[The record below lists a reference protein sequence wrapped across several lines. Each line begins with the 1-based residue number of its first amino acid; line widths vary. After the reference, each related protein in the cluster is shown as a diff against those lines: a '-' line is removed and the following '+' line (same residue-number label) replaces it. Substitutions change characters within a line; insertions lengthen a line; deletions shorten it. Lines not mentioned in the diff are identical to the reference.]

1 MSIASK
7 RFPERGFFAT
17 SSVGGN
23 ARGRKLDKIVAG
35 AVAAARKGECMS
47 NRKSHESAE
56 SIFMNR
62 RTLLSGAAVVGGALA
77 GMVID
82 PASALGAKTTDAPK
96 ATDSPNLNPPVVE
109 VKGGKLR
116 GFRDGRTSTFLGI
129 PYAEAERF
137 EMPKPVKPWDGIR
150 SAQAWGPVCP
160 IPAQDKP
167 GGDEFVFPHRYW
179 LENEA
184 CQVLNIWTQNAGTS
198 VKKPVMFWMHGGGF
212 TNGSSMESY
221 AYDGKNLSEFGDVV
235 VVSVNHRLNII
246 GTMDLSAYGAQYENS
261 RYTGMAD
268 LVAALQWVQ
277 ENIAQFGGDPGNVTI
292 FGQSGGGSK
301 VTRLMHMP
309 VAKGLFHKG
318 IAQSGGGLNYRTV
331 EPATAIK
338 RQQAIAEATLKQL
351 GLDGSQ
357 IDKLKKVPY
366 KDLIIAGTA
375 ATREVA
381 QAAGG
386 GRGGGGGGGGW
397 EVIADDKYVM
407 RELCDWADTIPLMAG
422 TVFSEMQGTLSR
434 GDGRKNEWSQAEID
448 ENLTKAYGE
457 KKAQV
462 VAEFQKAFPRKK
474 VQDVLYFANGSRPT
488 VKQTLAWKLE
498 KSKTPVWN
506 YLFAWEY
513 PVNGGITAFHCS
525 EIAFAFHNVNEP
537 HIRLASGGGPVALTL
552 QDKVAGAWLSFAK
565 TGNPGSGFKPWT
577 AAEPNTMVFDTLS
590 ECKPLR
596 DDQLVTLM
604 GNTGGRG
611 RGAA

>member
-1 MSIASK
+1 
-7 RFPERGFFAT
+7 
-17 SSVGGN
+17 
-23 ARGRKLDKIVAG
+23 
-35 AVAAARKGECMS
+35 
-47 NRKSHESAE
+47 
-56 SIFMNR
+56 
-62 RTLLSGAAVVGGALA
+62 
-77 GMVID
+77 
-82 PASALGAKTTDAPK
+82 
-96 ATDSPNLNPPVVE
+96 
-109 VKGGKLR
+109 
-116 GFRDGRTSTFLGI
+116 
-129 PYAEAERF
+129 
-137 EMPKPVKPWDGIR
+137 MPKPVKSWDGVKN
-150 SAQAWGPVCP
+150 AQVWGPVCP
-160 IPAQDKP
+160 IPAQARA
-167 GGDEFVFPHRYW
+167 GGDDFVFPHRYW
-179 LENEA
+179 LENED
-184 CQVLNIWTQNAGTS
+184 CQVLNIWTQNASAS

-246 GTMDLSAYGAQYENS
+246 GTLDLSAYGSQYENS
-261 RYTGMAD
+261 RHTGMAD
-268 LVAALQWVQ
+268 LVAALRWVQ
-277 ENIAQFGGDPGNVTI
+277 DNIAEFGGDPGNVTI

-309 VAKGLFHKG
+309 AAKGLFHKG

-331 EPATAIK
+331 EPATAIQ
-338 RQQAIAEATLKQL
+338 RQQAIAAATLKQL
-351 GLDGSQ
+351 SLDGSQ

-375 ATREVA
+375 AAREVA

-386 GRGGGGGGGGW
+386 GRGPGGGGGW
-397 EVIADDKYVM
+397 DVIADDKYAM
-407 RELCDWADTIPLMAG
+407 REICDWADTIPLMAG

-474 VQDVLYFANGSRPT
+474 VQDVLYFANTSRPG

-513 PVNGGITAFHCS
+513 PVDGGITAFHCS
-525 EIAFAFHNVNEP
+525 EIAFAFHNVTEP
-537 HIRLASGGGPVALTL
+537 HIRVATGGGPVALAL

-565 TGNPGSGFKPWT
+565 TGNPGAGFKPWT
-577 AAEPNTMVFDTLS
+577 AAEPNTMVFDTVS

-596 DDQLVTLM
+596 DDELVTLM
-604 GNTGGRG
+604 GNAAGGRGG

>member
-1 MSIASK
+1 
-7 RFPERGFFAT
+7 
-17 SSVGGN
+17 
-23 ARGRKLDKIVAG
+23 
-35 AVAAARKGECMS
+35 
-47 NRKSHESAE
+47 
-56 SIFMNR
+56 MNR
-62 RTLLSGAAVVGGALA
+62 RSLLGGAAVVGGALA
-77 GMVID
+77 GLAIE
-82 PASALGAKTTDAPK
+82 PASAWGAKTGEAAKTG
-96 ATDSPNLNPPVVE
+96 DSPNMNPPIVQ
-109 VKGGKLR
+109 VKSGKLR
-116 GFRDGRTSTFLGI
+116 GFRDGKTSTFLGI

-137 EMPKPVKPWDGIR
+137 EMPKPVKPWDGVK

-160 IPAQDKP
+160 VPAQGRP
-167 GGDEFVFPHRYW
+167 GADEFVFPHRFW

-184 CQVLNIWTQNAGTS
+184 CQVLNIWTQNTS
-198 VKKPVMFWMHGGGF
+198 ANAKKPVMFWMHGGGF

-246 GTMDLSAYGAQYENS
+246 GTLDLSAYGAQYENS

-277 ENIAQFGGDPGNVTI
+277 DNIAQFGGDPGNVTI

-318 IAQSGGGLNYRTV
+318 IAQSGGALNYRTV

-338 RQQAIAEATLKQL
+338 RQQAIAAGTLKQL

-357 IDKLKKVPY
+357 IEKLTKVPY

-375 ATREVA
+375 ATRELA
-381 QAAGG
+381 QAGGG
-386 GRGGGGGGGGW
+386 GRGGGGGGW
-397 EVIADDKYVM
+397 DVIADDRYVL

-422 TVFSEMQGTLSR
+422 TVFSEMQGTMVR

-462 VAEFQKAFPRKK
+462 VSEFQKAFPHKK
-474 VQDVLYFANGSRPT
+474 VQDVLYFANGSRPS
-488 VKQTLAWKLE
+488 VKQTLEWKLE

-513 PVNGGITAFHCS
+513 PVDGGITAFHCS

-537 HIRLASGGGPVALTL
+537 HIKLATGGGPVALAL

-565 TGNPGSGFKPWT
+565 TGNPGAGFKPWT
-577 AAEPNTMVFDTLS
+577 AAEPNTMVFDTVS

-604 GNTGGRG
+604 GNTAGRG

>member
-1 MSIASK
+1 
-7 RFPERGFFAT
+7 
-17 SSVGGN
+17 
-23 ARGRKLDKIVAG
+23 
-35 AVAAARKGECMS
+35 MS
-47 NRKSHESAE
+47 NRKTHQSSE

-62 RTLLSGAAVVGGALA
+62 RSLLGGAAVVGGALA
-77 GMVID
+77 GLAIE
-82 PASALGAKTTDAPK
+82 PASAWGAKTGEAAKTG
-96 ATDSPNLNPPVVE
+96 DSPNMNPPIVQ
-109 VKGGKLR
+109 VKSGKLR
-116 GFRDGRTSTFLGI
+116 GFRDGKTSTFLGI

-137 EMPKPVKPWDGIR
+137 EMPKPVKPWDGVK

-160 IPAQDKP
+160 VPAQGRP
-167 GGDEFVFPHRYW
+167 GADEFVFPHRFW

-184 CQVLNIWTQNAGTS
+184 CQVLNIWTQNTS
-198 VKKPVMFWMHGGGF
+198 ANAKKPVMFWMHGGGF

-246 GTMDLSAYGAQYENS
+246 GTLDLSAYAAQYENS

-277 ENIAQFGGDPGNVTI
+277 DNIAQFGGDPGNVTI

-318 IAQSGGGLNYRTV
+318 IAQSGGALNYRTV

-338 RQQAIAEATLKQL
+338 RQQAIAAGTLKQL

-357 IDKLKKVPY
+357 IEKLTKVPY

-375 ATREVA
+375 ATRELA
-381 QAAGG
+381 QAGGG
-386 GRGGGGGGGGW
+386 GRGGGGGGW
-397 EVIADDKYVM
+397 DVIADDRYVL

-422 TVFSEMQGTLSR
+422 TVFSEMQGTMVR

-462 VAEFQKAFPRKK
+462 VSEFQKAFPHKK
-474 VQDVLYFANGSRPT
+474 VQDVLYFANGSRPS
-488 VKQTLAWKLE
+488 VKQTLEWKLE

-513 PVNGGITAFHCS
+513 PVDGGITAFHCS

-537 HIRLASGGGPVALTL
+537 HIKLATGGGPVALAL

-565 TGNPGSGFKPWT
+565 TGNPGAGFKPWT
-577 AAEPNTMVFDTLS
+577 AAEPNTMVFDTVS

-604 GNTGGRG
+604 GNTAGRG

>member
-1 MSIASK
+1 
-7 RFPERGFFAT
+7 
-17 SSVGGN
+17 
-23 ARGRKLDKIVAG
+23 
-35 AVAAARKGECMS
+35 
-47 NRKSHESAE
+47 
-56 SIFMNR
+56 
-62 RTLLSGAAVVGGALA
+62 
-77 GMVID
+77 
-82 PASALGAKTTDAPK
+82 
-96 ATDSPNLNPPVVE
+96 
-109 VKGGKLR
+109 
-116 GFRDGRTSTFLGI
+116 
-129 PYAEAERF
+129 
-137 EMPKPVKPWDGIR
+137 MPKPVKPWDGVK

-160 IPAQDKP
+160 IPAQARP

-179 LENEA
+179 LENED
-184 CQVLNIWTQNAGTS
+184 CQVLNIWTQNASAS

-235 VVSVNHRLNII
+235 VVSVNHRLNLI
-246 GTMDLSAYGAQYENS
+246 GTLDLSAYGSQYENS

-277 ENIAQFGGDPGNVTI
+277 DNIAEFGGDPGNVTI

-309 VAKGLFHKG
+309 AAKGLFHKG

-338 RQQAIAEATLKQL
+338 RQQAVAAATLKQL

-375 ATREVA
+375 GAREVA
-381 QAAGG
+381 QASGG
-386 GRGGGGGGGGW
+386 GRGPGGGGGW
-397 EVIADDKYVM
+397 GVIADDKYVM

-474 VQDVLYFANGSRPT
+474 AQDVLYFANTSRPG

-513 PVNGGITAFHCS
+513 PVDGGITAFHCS
-525 EIAFAFHNVNEP
+525 EIAFAFHNVTEP
-537 HIRLASGGGPVALTL
+537 HIKIATGGGPIALAL
-552 QDKVAGAWLSFAK
+552 QDKVSGAWVSFAK
-565 TGNPGSGFKPWT
+565 TGNPGAGFKPWT
-577 AAEPNTMVFDTLS
+577 AAEPNTMVFDTVS

-596 DDQLVTLM
+596 DDELITLM
-604 GNTGGRG
+604 GNGGGRG

>member
-1 MSIASK
+1 
-7 RFPERGFFAT
+7 
-17 SSVGGN
+17 
-23 ARGRKLDKIVAG
+23 
-35 AVAAARKGECMS
+35 
-47 NRKSHESAE
+47 
-56 SIFMNR
+56 MNR
-62 RTLLSGAAVVGGALA
+62 RTLLGGAAAVGGALA
-77 GMVID
+77 GMAIE
-82 PASALGAKTTDAPK
+82 PAPAIGQRTVDEARL
-96 ATDSPNLNPPVVE
+96 NLYPPVVE
-109 VKGGKLR
+109 VTGGKLR
-116 GFRDGRTSTFLGI
+116 GFRDGKTSTFLGI

-137 EMPKPVKPWDGIR
+137 EMPKPVKPWDGIK

-160 IPAQDKP
+160 IPEQARP
-167 GGDEFVFPHRYW
+167 GADEFVFPHRYW
-179 LENEA
+179 LQNEA
-184 CQVLNIWTQNAGTS
+184 CQVLNIWTQNPSAS
-198 VKKPVMFWMHGGGF
+198 VKKPVMVWMHGGGF

-235 VVSVNHRLNII
+235 VVSLNHRLNII
-246 GTMDLSAYGAQYENS
+246 GTLDLSAYGAQYENS

-277 ENIAQFGGDPGNVTI
+277 QNIAQFGGDPGNVTI

-318 IAQSGGGLNYRTV
+318 IAQSGGALNYRTV

-338 RQQAIAEATLKQL
+338 RQQAIAEATMKQL
-351 GLDGSQ
+351 GLGSD

-375 ATREVA
+375 ATRELA
-381 QAAGG
+381 QGAG
-386 GRGGGGGGGGW
+386 GRGGGGGGW
-397 EVIADDKYVM
+397 DVIADDKYVM

-422 TVFSEMQGTLSR
+422 TVFSEMQGTMTR

-474 VQDVLYFANGSRPT
+474 VQDVLYFANGSRPG

-498 KSKTPVWN
+498 KGKTPVWN

-513 PVNGGITAFHCS
+513 PVDGGITAFHCS

-537 HIRLASGGGPVALTL
+537 HIRVATGGGPAALAL
-552 QDKVAGAWLSFAK
+552 QDKVAGVWLSFAK
-565 TGNPGSGFKPWT
+565 SGNPGPGFKPWT
-577 AAEPNTMVFDTLS
+577 AAEPNTMVFDTVS
-590 ECKPLR
+590 ECKPLH

-611 RGAA
+611 GGRGAA

>member
-1 MSIASK
+1 
-7 RFPERGFFAT
+7 
-17 SSVGGN
+17 
-23 ARGRKLDKIVAG
+23 
-35 AVAAARKGECMS
+35 
-47 NRKSHESAE
+47 
-56 SIFMNR
+56 MNR
-62 RTLLSGAAVVGGALA
+62 RTLLGGAAAVGGVLA
-77 GMVID
+77 GMAIE
-82 PASALGAKTTDAPK
+82 PAPAIGAKTVDGAS
-96 ATDSPNLNPPVVE
+96 SPNLTPPVVQ
-109 VKGGKLR
+109 VTGGKLR
-116 GFRDGRTSTFLGI
+116 GFRDGKTSTFLGI

-137 EMPKPVKPWDGIR
+137 EMPKAAKPWDGIK

-160 IPAQDKP
+160 IPEQNRP
-167 GGDEFVFPHRYW
+167 GPDEFVFPHRYW
-179 LENEA
+179 LQNEA
-184 CQVLNIWTQNAGTS
+184 CQVLNIWTQNASAS
-198 VKKPVMFWMHGGGF
+198 VKKPVMVWMHGGGF

-221 AYDGKNLSEFGDVV
+221 AYDGKNLSELGDVV
-235 VVSVNHRLNII
+235 VVSLNHRLNII

-277 ENIAQFGGDPGNVTI
+277 QNIAQFGGDPGNVTI

-309 VAKGLFHKG
+309 VARGLFHKG

-338 RQQAIAEATLKQL
+338 RQQAIAEGTLKQL
-351 GLDGSQ
+351 GLGSD

-375 ATREVA
+375 ATREMA
-381 QAAGG
+381 QGAG
-386 GRGGGGGGGGW
+386 GRGGGGGGW
-397 EVIADDKYVM
+397 DVIADDKYVM

-422 TVFSEMQGTLSR
+422 TVFSEMQGTMTR

-474 VQDVLYFANGSRPT
+474 VQDVLYFANGSRPG

-513 PVNGGITAFHCS
+513 PVDGGITAFHCS

-537 HIRLASGGGPVALTL
+537 HIRVATGGGPVALAL

-565 TGNPGSGFKPWT
+565 SGNPGAGFKPWT
-577 AAEPNTMVFDTLS
+577 VAEPNTMVFDTVS

-596 DDQLVTLM
+596 DDQLITLM

-611 RGAA
+611 GGRGAA

>member
-1 MSIASK
+1 
-7 RFPERGFFAT
+7 
-17 SSVGGN
+17 
-23 ARGRKLDKIVAG
+23 
-35 AVAAARKGECMS
+35 MS
-47 NRKSHESAE
+47 NRKSHQSSE
-56 SIFMNR
+56 SITLNR
-62 RTLLSGAAVVGGALA
+62 RSLLRSVAVASGALA
-77 GMVID
+77 SVALE
-82 PASALGAKTTDAPK
+82 PAFAADGKVGDAKA
-96 ATDSPNLNPPVVE
+96 ADSPNLNPPVVQ
-109 VKGGKLR
+109 VSGGKLR
-116 GFRDGRTSTFLGI
+116 GFRDGKTSTFLGI

-137 EMPKPVKPWDGIR
+137 EMPKPVKPWDGAK

-160 IPAQDKP
+160 VPAQERP
-167 GGDEFVFPHRYW
+167 GADEFVFPHRYW
-179 LENEA
+179 LESEA
-184 CQVLNIWTQNAGTS
+184 CQVLNIWTQNPSTS
-198 VKKPVMFWMHGGGF
+198 AKKPVMVWMHGGGF

-235 VVSVNHRLNII
+235 VVSLNHRLNII
-246 GTMDLSAYGAQYENS
+246 GTLDLSAYGAQYENS

-268 LVAALQWVQ
+268 LVAALQYVQ
-277 ENIAQFGGDPGNVTI
+277 ANIAQFGGDPGNVTI

-309 VAKGLFHKG
+309 VAKGLFHKA

-331 EPATAIK
+331 EPDAAIK
-338 RQQAIAEATLKQL
+338 RQRAIAAGTLKQL

-357 IDKLKKVPY
+357 IDRLKKVPY
-366 KDLIIAGTA
+366 KELIIAGNA
-375 ATREVA
+375 ASRELA
-381 QAAGG
+381 QGAGG
-386 GRGGGGGGGGW
+386 RGGGGGW

-422 TVFSEMQGTLSR
+422 TVFSEMQGTMTR
-434 GDGRKNEWSQAEID
+434 GDGRKNEWSTSEID
-448 ENLTKAYGE
+448 ENLTMAYGE

-462 VAEFQKAFPRKK
+462 AAEFQKAFPRKK
-474 VQDVLYFANGSRPT
+474 VQDVLYFANGSRPG
-488 VKQTLAWKLE
+488 VKQTLEWKRE

-513 PVNGGITAFHCS
+513 PVNGGITSFHCS

-537 HIRLASGGGPVALTL
+537 HVRVATGGGAPALAL

-565 TGNPGSGFKPWT
+565 TGNPGPSFKPWT
-577 AAEPNTMVFDTLS
+577 TAEPNTMVFDTVS

-596 DDQLVTLM
+596 DDELITLM

>member
-1 MSIASK
+1 MRRRKSLQSK
-7 RFPERGFFAT
+7 PT
-17 SSVGGN
+17 SMNRRSLLG
-23 ARGRKLDKIVAG
+23 G
-35 AVAAARKGECMS
+35 AVA
-47 NRKSHESAE
+47 
-56 SIFMNR
+56 
-62 RTLLSGAAVVGGALA
+62 VGGAIA
-77 GMVID
+77 GMAVE
-82 PASALGAKTTDAPK
+82 PATALAARTGDTAKAVDSA
-96 ATDSPNLNPPVVE
+96 NLNPPVVQ
-109 VKGGKLR
+109 VASGKLR
-116 GFRDGRTSTFLGI
+116 GFRDGKTSTFLGI

-137 EMPKPVKPWDGIR
+137 EMPRPVKPWDGVKN
-150 SAQAWGPVCP
+150 AQIWGPVSP
-160 IPAQDKP
+160 VPEQNRP
-167 GGDEFVFPHRYW
+167 GGDDFVFPHRYW

-184 CQVLNIWTQNAGTS
+184 CQVLNVWTQNASAS
-198 VKKPVMFWMHGGGF
+198 VKKPVLFWMHGGGF
-212 TNGSSMESY
+212 TNGSSMESFG
-221 AYDGKNLSEFGDVV
+221 YDGRNLSEFGDVV

-277 ENIAQFGGDPGNVTI
+277 QNIAQFGGDPGNVTI

-309 VAKGLFHKG
+309 AASGLFHKA

-338 RQQAIAEATLKQL
+338 RQQTIAAATLKHL

-375 ATREVA
+375 ATRELA
-381 QAAGG
+381 QPAGG
-386 GRGGGGGGGGW
+386 RGGGGGGW
-397 EVIADDKYVM
+397 EVIADDKYVT

-434 GDGRKNEWSQAEID
+434 GDGRKNEWSQAEVD

-462 VAEFQKAFPRKK
+462 AAEFQKAFPRKK
-474 VQDVLYFANGSRPT
+474 VQDVLYFASASRPT

-498 KSKTPVWN
+498 KSKAPVWN

-513 PVNGGITAFHCS
+513 PVNGGVTAFHCS
-525 EIAFAFHNVNEP
+525 EIAFVFHNVTEP
-537 HIRLASGGGPVALTL
+537 HIRVATGGGPAALAL
-552 QDKVAGAWLSFAK
+552 QDKVAGAWLSFAR
-565 TGNPGSGFKPWT
+565 TGNPGAGFKPWT
-577 AAEPNTMVFDTLS
+577 PAEPNTMVFDTVS

-596 DDQLVTLM
+596 DDQLITLI
-604 GNTGGRG
+604 GDTGGRG

>member
-1 MSIASK
+1 
-7 RFPERGFFAT
+7 
-17 SSVGGN
+17 
-23 ARGRKLDKIVAG
+23 
-35 AVAAARKGECMS
+35 
-47 NRKSHESAE
+47 
-56 SIFMNR
+56 MNR
-62 RTLLSGAAVVGGALA
+62 RTLLGGALA
-77 GMVID
+77 GMAIA
-82 PASALGAKTTDAPK
+82 PASALGAKTIDAAK
-96 ATDSPNLNPPVVE
+96 AGDSPNLNPPVVQ
-109 VKGGKLR
+109 VASGKLR
-116 GFRDGRTSTFLGI
+116 GFRDGKTSVFLGI

-137 EMPKPVKPWDGIR
+137 EMPKPVKPWEGIK

-160 IPAQDKP
+160 IPAQARP

-184 CQVLNIWTQNAGTS
+184 CQVLNIWTQNASAS
-198 VKKPVMFWMHGGGF
+198 VKKPVMVWMHGGGF

-235 VVSVNHRLNII
+235 VVSLNHRLNII
-246 GTMDLSAYGAQYENS
+246 GTLDLSEYGAEYENS

-277 ENIAQFGGDPGNVTI
+277 ENIAQFGGDAGNVTI

-301 VTRLMHMP
+301 VTRLMHMNA
-309 VAKGLFHKG
+309 AKGLFHKG
-318 IAQSGGGLNYRTV
+318 IAQSGGALNYRTV
-331 EPATAIK
+331 EPATAIR
-338 RQQAIAEATLKQL
+338 RQQAIAAATLKQL

-375 ATREVA
+375 ATRELA
-381 QAAGG
+381 QAGG
-386 GRGGGGGGGGW
+386 GDGRGGSGGGW
-397 EVIADDKYVM
+397 DVIADDKYVM

-422 TVFSEMQGTLSR
+422 TVFSEMQGTMTR

-457 KKAQV
+457 KRAQV

-513 PVNGGITAFHCS
+513 PVDGGITAFHCS

-537 HIRLASGGGPVALTL
+537 HIRVATGGGPVALAL

-565 TGNPGSGFKPWT
+565 TGNPGASFKPWT
-577 AAEPNTMVFDTLS
+577 PAEPNTMVFDTVS

-596 DDQLVTLM
+596 DDQLVMLM
-604 GNTGGRG
+604 GNAGGRG

>member
-1 MSIASK
+1 
-7 RFPERGFFAT
+7 
-17 SSVGGN
+17 
-23 ARGRKLDKIVAG
+23 
-35 AVAAARKGECMS
+35 MS
-47 NRKSHESAE
+47 NRNSHQSSE
-56 SIFMNR
+56 SITLNR
-62 RTLLSGAAVVGGALA
+62 RSLLRSVAVASGALA
-77 GMVID
+77 SVALE
-82 PASALGAKTTDAPK
+82 PAFAADGKVGDAKA
-96 ATDSPNLNPPVVE
+96 ADSPNLNPPVVQ
-109 VKGGKLR
+109 VSGGKLR
-116 GFRDGRTSTFLGI
+116 GFRDGKTCTFLGI

-137 EMPKPVKPWDGIR
+137 EMPKPVKPWDGVK

-160 IPAQDKP
+160 VPAQERP
-167 GGDEFVFPHRYW
+167 GADEFVFPHRYW
-179 LENEA
+179 LESEA
-184 CQVLNIWTQNAGTS
+184 CQVLNIWTQNPSTS
-198 VKKPVMFWMHGGGF
+198 AKKPVMVWMHGGGF

-235 VVSVNHRLNII
+235 VVSLNHRLNII
-246 GTMDLSAYGAQYENS
+246 GTLDLSAYGAQYENS

-268 LVAALQWVQ
+268 LVAALQYVQ
-277 ENIAQFGGDPGNVTI
+277 ANIAQFGGDPGNVTI

-309 VAKGLFHKG
+309 VAKGLFHKA

-331 EPATAIK
+331 EPDAAIK
-338 RQQAIAEATLKQL
+338 RQRAVAAGTLKQL

-357 IDKLKKVPY
+357 IDRLKKVPY
-366 KDLIIAGTA
+366 KDLIIAGNA
-375 ATREVA
+375 ATRELA
-381 QAAGG
+381 QGAGAGG
-386 GRGGGGGGGGW
+386 RGGGGGGW

-422 TVFSEMQGTLSR
+422 TVFSEMQGTMTR
-434 GDGRKNEWSQAEID
+434 GDGRKNEWSTSEID

-474 VQDVLYFANGSRPT
+474 VQDVLYFANGSRPG
-488 VKQTLAWKLE
+488 VKQTLEWKRE

-513 PVNGGITAFHCS
+513 PVNGGITSFHCS

-537 HIRLASGGGPVALTL
+537 HVRVATGGGAPALAL

-565 TGNPGSGFKPWT
+565 TGNPGPSFKPWT
-577 AAEPNTMVFDTLS
+577 TAEPNTMVFDTVS

-596 DDQLVTLM
+596 DDELITLM

>member
-1 MSIASK
+1 
-7 RFPERGFFAT
+7 
-17 SSVGGN
+17 
-23 ARGRKLDKIVAG
+23 
-35 AVAAARKGECMS
+35 
-47 NRKSHESAE
+47 
-56 SIFMNR
+56 MNR
-62 RTLLSGAAVVGGALA
+62 RTVLGGAALA
-77 GMVID
+77 GGVLAGIGIK
-82 PASALGAKTTDAPK
+82 PGSALGAKTGDAAK
-96 ATDSPNLNPPVVE
+96 AGDSPNLNPPVVQ
-109 VKGGKLR
+109 VSAGKLR
-116 GFRDGRTSTFLGI
+116 GFRDGKTSTFLGI

-160 IPAQDKP
+160 IPVQDKP
-167 GGDEFVFPHRYW
+167 GADEFVFPHRYW

-184 CQVLNIWTQNAGTS
+184 CQVLNIWTQNASAGA
-198 VKKPVMFWMHGGGF
+198 KKPVMFWMHGGGF

-221 AYDGKNLSEFGDVV
+221 AYDGRNLSEFGDVV

-246 GTMDLSAYGAQYENS
+246 GTLDLSAYGSQYENS

-277 ENIAQFGGDPGNVTI
+277 ENISQFGGDPGNVTI

-301 VTRLMHMP
+301 ATRLMHMP
-309 VAKGLFHKG
+309 VAKGLFHKA

-331 EPATAIK
+331 EPAAAIA
-338 RQQAIAEATLKQL
+338 RQQAIAAATLKQL

-375 ATREVA
+375 ATRAVA
-381 QAAGG
+381 QASGAP
-386 GRGGGGGGGGW
+386 GGGW
-397 EVIADDKYVM
+397 DVIADDKYVT
-407 RELCDWADTIPLMAG
+407 REYCDWADTIPLMAG
-422 TVFSEMQGTLSR
+422 TVFSEMQGTLTR

-448 ENLTKAYGE
+448 ENLTKAFGD

-462 VAEFQKAFPRKK
+462 VEEFQKAFPHKK
-474 VQDVLYFANGSRPT
+474 VQDVLYFANGSRPG
-488 VKQTLAWKLE
+488 VKQMLAWKLE

-513 PVNGGITAFHCS
+513 PVNGGVTSFHCS

-537 HIRLASGGGPVALTL
+537 HIRLATGGGPVALAL

-565 TGNPGSGFKPWT
+565 TGNPGAGFKPWT
-577 AAEPNTMVFDTLS
+577 TAEPNTMVFDTVS
-590 ECKPLR
+590 ESRPLR
-596 DDQLVTLM
+596 DDQLVMLM

>member
-1 MSIASK
+1 
-7 RFPERGFFAT
+7 
-17 SSVGGN
+17 
-23 ARGRKLDKIVAG
+23 
-35 AVAAARKGECMS
+35 MS
-47 NRKSHESAE
+47 NRKSYV
-56 SIFMNR
+56 MNR
-62 RTLLSGAAVVGGALA
+62 RTLLGGAAVVT
-77 GMVID
+77 
-82 PASALGAKTTDAPK
+82 ASALNAAKTGDAPK
-96 ATDSPNLNPPVVE
+96 AADAPNLNPPVVQ
-109 VKGGKLR
+109 VASGKLR
-116 GFRDGRTSTFLGI
+116 GYRDGKTSVFLGI

-137 EMPKPVKPWDGIR
+137 EMPKPVKPWDGVK
-150 SAQAWGPVCP
+150 SAQAFGPVCP
-160 IPAQDKP
+160 VPAQDKP
-167 GGDEFVFPHRYW
+167 GADEFVFPHRFW
-179 LENEA
+179 TENEA
-184 CQVLNIWTQNAGTS
+184 CQVLNIWTQNASTS
-198 VKKPVMFWMHGGGF
+198 AKKPVMVWMHGGGF

-221 AYDGKNLSEFGDVV
+221 GYDGKNLSEFGDVV
-235 VVSVNHRLNII
+235 VVSMNHRLNII

-277 ENIAQFGGDPGNVTI
+277 ANIGQFGGDPGNVTI

-309 VAKGLFHKG
+309 VAKGLFHKA

-338 RQQAIAEATLKQL
+338 RQQAIAAATLKKL
-351 GLDGSQ
+351 NLDGSQ
-357 IDKLKKVPY
+357 IEAFKKVPY

-386 GRGGGGGGGGW
+386 PGGGGGGW

-422 TVFSEMQGTLSR
+422 TVFSEMQGTLVR

-462 VAEFQKAFPRKK
+462 VAEFQKVFPRKK

-488 VKQTLAWKLE
+488 VKATLAWKLE

-513 PVNGGITAFHCS
+513 PVDGGITSFHCS
-525 EIAFAFHNVNEP
+525 EIAFAFHNVTEP
-537 HIRLASGGGPVALTL
+537 HIRLATGGGPAALAL

-565 TGNPGSGFKPWT
+565 TGNPGVGFKPWT
-577 AAEPNTMVFDTLS
+577 AAEPNTMVFDTVS

-596 DDQLVTLM
+596 DDQLITLM

-611 RGAA
+611 RAGA

>member
-1 MSIASK
+1 
-7 RFPERGFFAT
+7 
-17 SSVGGN
+17 
-23 ARGRKLDKIVAG
+23 
-35 AVAAARKGECMS
+35 MS
-47 NRKSHESAE
+47 NRKSHESV
-56 SIFMNR
+56 FMNR
-62 RTLLSGAAVVGGALA
+62 RTLLGGAAVVSGTLA
-77 GMVID
+77 GMALD
-82 PASALGAKTTDAPK
+82 PASALGAAKTTGAPK
-96 ATDSPNLNPPVVE
+96 AADSPNLNPPVVQ
-109 VKGGKLR
+109 VKSGKLR
-116 GFRDGRTSTFLGI
+116 GFRDGRTSTFLGV

-137 EMPKPVKPWDGIR
+137 EMPKPVIPWDGIR
-150 SAQAWGPVCP
+150 SAQAWGPVCL

-261 RYTGMAD
+261 RNTGMAD

-301 VTRLMHMP
+301 ATRLMHIP
-309 VAKGLFHKG
+309 AAKGLFHKA

-331 EPATAIK
+331 EPAAAIQ
-338 RQQAIAEATLKQL
+338 RQQAIAAATLKQL
-351 GLDGSQ
+351 SLDGSQ
-357 IDKLKKVPY
+357 IERLKKVPY

-375 ATREVA
+375 ATRELA

-386 GRGGGGGGGGW
+386 GRGGGGGGW
-397 EVIADDKYVM
+397 DVIADDKYVM
-407 RELCDWADTIPLMAG
+407 RELCDWADTIPLMMG

-434 GDGRKNEWSQAEID
+434 GDGRKNEWSPAEID

-488 VKQTLAWKLE
+488 VKQALAWKLE
-498 KSKTPVWN
+498 KSRTPVWN

-513 PVNGGITAFHCS
+513 PVDGGITAFHCS
-525 EIAFAFHNVNEP
+525 EIAFVFHNVNEP
-537 HIRLASGGGPVALTL
+537 HIKLATGGGPVALAL

-565 TGNPGSGFKPWT
+565 TGSPGAGFRPWT

-596 DDQLVTLM
+596 DDRLVTLM

-611 RGAA
+611 RGAG

>member
-1 MSIASK
+1 M
-7 RFPERGFFAT
+7 R
-17 SSVGGN
+17 
-23 ARGRKLDKIVAG
+23 
-35 AVAAARKGECMS
+35 
-47 NRKSHESAE
+47 NRKSDQSSE

-62 RTLLSGAAVVGGALA
+62 RTLLGGALA
-77 GMVID
+77 GMVIE
-82 PASALGAKTTDAPK
+82 PAPAIGAKTVDGAS
-96 ATDSPNLNPPVVE
+96 SPNLNPPVVQ
-109 VKGGKLR
+109 VTGGKLR
-116 GFRDGRTSTFLGI
+116 GFRDGKTSTFLGI

-137 EMPKPVKPWDGIR
+137 EMPMAVKPWDGIK

-160 IPAQDKP
+160 IPEQARP
-167 GGDEFVFPHRYW
+167 GADEFVFPHRYW
-179 LENEA
+179 LQNEA
-184 CQVLNIWTQNAGTS
+184 CQVLNIWTQNASAS
-198 VKKPVMFWMHGGGF
+198 VKKPVMVWMHGGGF

-235 VVSVNHRLNII
+235 VVSLNHRLNII
-246 GTMDLSAYGAQYENS
+246 GTLDLSAYGAQYENS
-261 RYTGMAD
+261 RSTGMGD

-277 ENIAQFGGDPGNVTI
+277 QNIAQFGGDPGNVTI

-309 VAKGLFHKG
+309 VAEGLFHKG
-318 IAQSGGGLNYRTV
+318 IAQSGGALNYRTV

-338 RQQAIAEATLKQL
+338 RQQAIAAATLKQL
-351 GLDGSQ
+351 GFGSD

-375 ATREVA
+375 AAREVA

-386 GRGGGGGGGGW
+386 RGGW
-397 EVIADDKYVM
+397 DVIADDKYVM
-407 RELCDWADTIPLMAG
+407 RELCDWADSIPLMAG
-422 TVFSEMQGTLSR
+422 TVFSEMQGTMTR

-474 VQDVLYFANGSRPT
+474 VQDVLYFANGSRPG

-513 PVNGGITAFHCS
+513 PVDGGITAFHCS

-537 HIRLASGGGPVALTL
+537 HIRVATGGGPVALAL

-565 TGNPGSGFKPWT
+565 SGNPGPGFKPWT
-577 AAEPNTMVFDTLS
+577 AAEPNTMVFDTVS
-590 ECKPLR
+590 ESKPLR
-596 DDQLVTLM
+596 DDQLITLM

-611 RGAA
+611 GGRGAA